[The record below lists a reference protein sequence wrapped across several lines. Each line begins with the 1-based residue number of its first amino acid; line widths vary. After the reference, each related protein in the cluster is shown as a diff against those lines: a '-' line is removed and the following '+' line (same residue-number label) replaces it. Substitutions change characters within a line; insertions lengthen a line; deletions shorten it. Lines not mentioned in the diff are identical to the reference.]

1 MSSAASRLVIAGV
14 LHLFRFTAGAP
25 QAGEAALLSSVAAVV
40 IGGTNLFGGEGDIMG
55 AVVGS
60 LIIAVLQ
67 TGLVILNID
76 SIWQFIVV
84 GVVIIIA
91 VLVNQLQAALE
102 RAASECLTT
111 HALASS
117 RERFLPLPHFGGGAS
132 GAGASLRE
140 SAMAEPIL
148 TATGMNKHFGGLTA
162 VDNVDFAVYPGE
174 VVALLGDNGAGKSTL
189 IKCISGVYRPEQ
201 GKVEF
206 NGADITHHA
215 PADIRSRGI
224 ETIYQDLALA
234 ENLDVGANVFL
245 GKEKTRRLFGIIPVT
260 DDNYMR
266 AEAETALD
274 ELDIHIPSLK
284 QKLVNLSGGQRQA
297 VAIARAM
304 YWQAKLV
311 IMDEPTAALGVPE
324 QRKVLA
330 LIRSLR
336 EGNIPVIL
344 ISHTMHDVMAVADR
358 MVVMR
363 RGRIVANISRAEAT
377 EELIVRHIVGAG
389 EAV

>member
-1 MSSAASRLVIAGV
+1 MS
-14 LHLFRFTAGAP
+14 
-25 QAGEAALLSSVAAVV
+25 
-40 IGGTNLFGGEGDIMG
+40 
-55 AVVGS
+55 
-60 LIIAVLQ
+60 
-67 TGLVILNID
+67 
-76 SIWQFIVV
+76 
-84 GVVIIIA
+84 
-91 VLVNQLQAALE
+91 
-102 RAASECLTT
+102 
-111 HALASS
+111 
-117 RERFLPLPHFGGGAS
+117 
-132 GAGASLRE
+132 
-140 SAMAEPIL
+140 EPIL
-148 TATGMNKHFGGLTA
+148 TATGMSKYFGGLTA
-162 VDNVDFAVYPGE
+162 VDNVDFAIYPGE

-189 IKCISGVYRPEQ
+189 IKCISGVYRPEH
-201 GKVEF
+201 GRVAF
-206 NGADITHHA
+206 NGEDITSHA

-245 GKEKTRRLFGIIPVT
+245 GKEKTRRLFGLIPVT

-266 AEAETALD
+266 EEASSALD

-284 QKLVNLSGGQRQA
+284 QRLVNLSGGQRQA

-304 YWQAKLV
+304 YWNAKLV

-336 EGNIPVIL
+336 EQNIPVIL

-363 RGRIVANISRAEAT
+363 RGRIVADIQRADAS
-377 EELIVRHIVGAG
+377 EELIVKHIVGAADNG
-389 EAV
+389 GDAVMI

>member
-1 MSSAASRLVIAGV
+1 MS
-14 LHLFRFTAGAP
+14 
-25 QAGEAALLSSVAAVV
+25 
-40 IGGTNLFGGEGDIMG
+40 
-55 AVVGS
+55 
-60 LIIAVLQ
+60 
-67 TGLVILNID
+67 
-76 SIWQFIVV
+76 
-84 GVVIIIA
+84 
-91 VLVNQLQAALE
+91 
-102 RAASECLTT
+102 
-111 HALASS
+111 
-117 RERFLPLPHFGGGAS
+117 
-132 GAGASLRE
+132 
-140 SAMAEPIL
+140 EPIL
-148 TATGMNKHFGGLTA
+148 TAIGMSKYFGGLTA
-162 VDNVDFAVYPGE
+162 VDSVDFAIYPGE

-189 IKCISGVYRPEQ
+189 IKCISGVYRPEHGQ
-201 GKVEF
+201 VSF
-206 NGADITHHA
+206 NGEDITSHA

-245 GKEKTRRLFGIIPVT
+245 GKEKTRRLFGLIPVT

-266 AEAETALD
+266 EEASTALD

-284 QKLVNLSGGQRQA
+284 QRLVNLSGGQRQA

-304 YWQAKLV
+304 YWNAKLV

-336 EGNIPVIL
+336 EQNIPVIL

-363 RGRIVANISRAEAT
+363 RGRIVANIQRAEAT
-377 EELIVRHIVGAG
+377 EELIVKHIVGTADNG
-389 EAV
+389 GNAVMI

>member
-1 MSSAASRLVIAGV
+1 M
-14 LHLFRFTAGAP
+14 P
-25 QAGEAALLSSVAAVV
+25 EA
-40 IGGTNLFGGEGDIMG
+40 
-55 AVVGS
+55 
-60 LIIAVLQ
+60 
-67 TGLVILNID
+67 
-76 SIWQFIVV
+76 
-84 GVVIIIA
+84 
-91 VLVNQLQAALE
+91 
-102 RAASECLTT
+102 
-111 HALASS
+111 
-117 RERFLPLPHFGGGAS
+117 
-132 GAGASLRE
+132 
-140 SAMAEPIL
+140 IL
-148 TATGMNKHFGGLTA
+148 TASGVSKHFGGLTA
-162 VDNVDFAVYPGE
+162 VDEVDFEIYPGE

-201 GKVEF
+201 GKVMF
-206 NGADITHHA
+206 NGEDITHHA

-245 GKEKTRRLFGIIPVT
+245 GKEKTRRLFGLIPVT
-260 DDNYMR
+260 DDNYMSE
-266 AEAETALD
+266 EASTVLD

-284 QKLVNLSGGQRQA
+284 QRLVNLSGGQRQA

-304 YWQAKLV
+304 YWNAKLV

-336 EGNIPVIL
+336 EQNIPVIL

-363 RGRIVANISRAEAT
+363 RGRIVADIQRADAS
-377 EELIVRHIVGAG
+377 EELIVKHIVGSAEDG
-389 EAV
+389 ESAVMI

>member
-1 MSSAASRLVIAGV
+1 MS
-14 LHLFRFTAGAP
+14 
-25 QAGEAALLSSVAAVV
+25 
-40 IGGTNLFGGEGDIMG
+40 D
-55 AVVGS
+55 
-60 LIIAVLQ
+60 
-67 TGLVILNID
+67 
-76 SIWQFIVV
+76 
-84 GVVIIIA
+84 
-91 VLVNQLQAALE
+91 
-102 RAASECLTT
+102 
-111 HALASS
+111 
-117 RERFLPLPHFGGGAS
+117 
-132 GAGASLRE
+132 
-140 SAMAEPIL
+140 PIL
-148 TATGMNKHFGGLTA
+148 TASGMSKHFGGLTA
-162 VDNVDFAVYPGE
+162 VDDVDLEIYPGE

-189 IKCISGVYRPEQ
+189 IKCISGVYRPES
-201 GKVEF
+201 GRVIF
-206 NGADITHHA
+206 NGEDITSHA

-245 GKEKTRRLFGIIPVT
+245 GKEKTRRLFGLIPVT

-266 AEAETALD
+266 DEASTVLD

-284 QKLVNLSGGQRQA
+284 QRLVNLSGGQRQA

-304 YWQAKLV
+304 YWNAQLV

-363 RGRIVANISRAEAT
+363 RGKIVANIPRAEAT
-377 EELIVRHIVGAG
+377 EELIVRHIVGSAENG
-389 EAV
+389 ESAVMI

>member
-1 MSSAASRLVIAGV
+1 MSEPV
-14 LHLFRFTAGAP
+14 LT
-25 QAGEAALLSSVAAVV
+25 
-40 IGGTNLFGGEGDIMG
+40 
-55 AVVGS
+55 
-60 LIIAVLQ
+60 
-67 TGLVILNID
+67 
-76 SIWQFIVV
+76 
-84 GVVIIIA
+84 
-91 VLVNQLQAALE
+91 
-102 RAASECLTT
+102 
-111 HALASS
+111 
-117 RERFLPLPHFGGGAS
+117 AS
-132 GAGASLRE
+132 GLS
-140 SAMAEPIL
+140 
-148 TATGMNKHFGGLTA
+148 KHFGGLTA
-162 VDNVDFAVYPGE
+162 VNNVDFAVHAGE

-189 IKCISGVYRPEQ
+189 IKCIAGVYRPEQ
-201 GKVEF
+201 GRVVF
-206 NGADITHHA
+206 NGHDITSHA

-245 GKEKTRRLFGIIPVT
+245 GKEVTRRLFGLIPVT

-266 AEAETALD
+266 TEAAGVLH

-304 YWQAKLV
+304 YWNARLV

-336 EGNIPVIL
+336 DQNIPVIL

-358 MVVMR
+358 MVIMR
-363 RGRIVANISRAEAT
+363 RGRVVANIPRAEAT
-377 EELIVRHIVGAG
+377 EEIIVRHIIGTAENTV
-389 EAV
+389 

>member
-1 MSSAASRLVIAGV
+1 MS
-14 LHLFRFTAGAP
+14 
-25 QAGEAALLSSVAAVV
+25 
-40 IGGTNLFGGEGDIMG
+40 D
-55 AVVGS
+55 
-60 LIIAVLQ
+60 
-67 TGLVILNID
+67 
-76 SIWQFIVV
+76 
-84 GVVIIIA
+84 
-91 VLVNQLQAALE
+91 
-102 RAASECLTT
+102 
-111 HALASS
+111 
-117 RERFLPLPHFGGGAS
+117 
-132 GAGASLRE
+132 
-140 SAMAEPIL
+140 PIL
-148 TATGMNKHFGGLTA
+148 TASGMSKHFGGLTA
-162 VDNVDFAVYPGE
+162 VDDVDFEIYPGE

-189 IKCISGVYRPEQ
+189 IKCISGVYRPDS
-201 GKVEF
+201 GRVVF
-206 NGADITHHA
+206 NGEDITSHA

-245 GKEKTRRLFGIIPVT
+245 GKEKTRRLFGLIPVT

-266 AEAETALD
+266 DEASTVLD

-284 QKLVNLSGGQRQA
+284 QRLVNLSGGQRQA

-304 YWQAKLV
+304 YWNAQLV

-363 RGRIVANISRAEAT
+363 RGRIVANIPRAEAT
-377 EELIVRHIVGAG
+377 EELIVRHIVGSAENG
-389 EAV
+389 ESAVMI

>member
-1 MSSAASRLVIAGV
+1 MS
-14 LHLFRFTAGAP
+14 
-25 QAGEAALLSSVAAVV
+25 EA
-40 IGGTNLFGGEGDIMG
+40 
-55 AVVGS
+55 
-60 LIIAVLQ
+60 
-67 TGLVILNID
+67 
-76 SIWQFIVV
+76 
-84 GVVIIIA
+84 
-91 VLVNQLQAALE
+91 
-102 RAASECLTT
+102 
-111 HALASS
+111 
-117 RERFLPLPHFGGGAS
+117 
-132 GAGASLRE
+132 
-140 SAMAEPIL
+140 IL
-148 TATGMNKHFGGLTA
+148 TATGVSKHFGGLIA
-162 VDNVDFAVYPGE
+162 VDEVDFDVYPGE

-189 IKCISGVYRPEQ
+189 IKCISGVYRPDQ
-201 GKVEF
+201 GKVVF
-206 NGADITHHA
+206 NGEDITHHA

-245 GKEKTRRLFGIIPVT
+245 GKEKTRRLFGLIPVT

-266 AEAETALD
+266 QEASDALE

-297 VAIARAM
+297 VAITRAM
-304 YWQAKLV
+304 YWNAQLV

-336 EGNIPVIL
+336 EQNIPVIL

-363 RGRIVANISRAEAT
+363 RGRIVANIPRAEAS
-377 EELIVRHIVGAG
+377 EEIIVRHIVGSAENG
-389 EAV
+389 ENEMMI